1 MKTRSGH
8 LFKRKGIYHVQW
20 RVNGKLFMRSTK
32 KSTLK
37 DALKERDKILAPF
50 VAGDEATVLQNVAA
64 RIEGKQAEVARYND
78 EKTPPIKVADAWS
91 AYLASPTRP
100 DSGDATLR
108 QYSFQFNGFAQW
120 IDKNHR
126 GFAMREVSSEVAGQY
141 ASHLTQAKITPNT
154 FNKHINLLHL
164 VFRVLK
170 KQGRLTDNPWEE
182 IPRKRLATQSRR
194 ELTIAELKKV
204 CDAARGEMRLLL
216 ALGIYSGLRL
226 GDCATLRWGEVD
238 LHRRI
243 IRRVPNK
250 VARRRSVPV
259 LIPIHLGLH
268 ALLSEVPESAR
279 RDYVLPETAAAYNER
294 SDSVTDAIQAHFIAC
309 GISVHHP
316 GTGKFKNAKGKTVDT
331 GKRAVVEV
339 GFHSLR
345 HTFVSLCREAN
356 APLSVVESIVGHS
369 SPAMT
374 RHYTHTGEA
383 AAGAAVAALPDVTG
397 QHAIALLPDAGP
409 ADAPGAFSKA
419 GVRALAEQL
428 TPENAVAIR
437 AQLLAL
443 TSDAGNL

>member
-1 MKTRSGH
+1 MKIRSGY

-32 KSTLK
+32 KSNLK
-37 DALKERDKILAPF
+37 DAAKERDRIMAPF
-50 VAGDEATVLQNVAA
+50 AAGDEAAVLEHVAA
-64 RIEGKQAEVARYND
+64 RIEGKQAEVARYHD
-78 EKTPPIKVADAWS
+78 EKTPPLKVSDAWS
-91 AYLASPTRP
+91 VFLNAPTRP

-108 QYSFQFNGFAQW
+108 QYAFQFRSFADW
-120 IDKNHR
+120 LENSRPGAALRD
-126 GFAMREVSSEVAGQY
+126 VSTELAGHY
-141 ASHLTQAKITPNT
+141 VSHLNQAGISPNT

-170 KQGRLTDNPWEE
+170 KQGRLTENPWEE

-194 ELTIAELKKV
+194 ELTVAELKRV
-204 CDAARGEMRLLL
+204 CDSAVGEMRLLF

-250 VARRRSVPV
+250 IARRKSVPV
-259 LIPIHLGLH
+259 LIPVHAVLQSLLTGL
-268 ALLSEVPESAR
+268 PESER
-279 RDYVLPETAAAYNER
+279 REYVLPETAAAYLRR
-294 SDSVTDAIQAHFIAC
+294 SDGVTDAIQAHFGSC
-309 GISVHHP
+309 GIPIHRP
-316 GTGKFKNAKGKTVDT
+316 GTGKIKDANGKVVGS

-383 AAGAAVAALPDVTG
+383 AAGAAVAALPDITG
-397 QHAIALLPDAGP
+397 QVKPMLPATAETGSVP
-409 ADAPGAFSKA
+409 KA
-419 GVRALAEQL
+419 KVRELAEKL
-428 TPENAVAIR
+428 TPQNAADIR
-437 AQLLAL
+437 AKLLAL
-443 TSDAGNL
+443 T